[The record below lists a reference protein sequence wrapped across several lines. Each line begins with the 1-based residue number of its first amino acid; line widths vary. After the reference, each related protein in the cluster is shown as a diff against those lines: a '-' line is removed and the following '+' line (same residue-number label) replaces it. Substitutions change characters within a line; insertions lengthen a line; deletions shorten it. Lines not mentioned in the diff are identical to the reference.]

1 MNERNNCELKS
12 SPRRRARETYTFLTI
27 YLKLLLS
34 KKDSSESKFREDKI
48 QLVLFL
54 ILFTKYAGIFNFS
67 LLLNFILARENLK
80 YRVVEK

>member
-1 MNERNNCELKS
+1 MNERNNCELN
-12 SPRRRARETYTFLTI
+12 RRRVEHEKLTRFW
-27 YLKLLLS
+27 LKLLLS
-34 KKDSSESKFREDKI
+34 KKDSSETKFREDKI